1 MVALLPAG
9 AEIGTMHVAPAT
21 DYSFERIYL
30 SEAFDLSSYFAIS
43 SAVMTNKP
51 KFL

>member
-1 MVALLPAG
+1 MILPTG
-9 AEIGTMHVAPAT
+9 AEIGTMHVGLAT

-43 SAVMTNKP
+43 SAIMTK
-51 KFL
+51 